1 MFAKRN
7 MQNFAQLNIFS
18 LTLTSGITVQWTM
31 VIKPLPSPISGTGT
45 TAEGFVLHEL
55 VTMLHSE
62 ARWSLQA
69 SLDSNGGIASQRTQ
83 PNGLPRVQLIFS
95 SLRCRLNGTFHE
107 KQRLHTKIPVNNQC
121 PGPYQKYCSS
131 WKTFE
136 LQDIVETFDNLIHE
150 VGFLSTPSNT
160 NHIHQN

>member
-1 MFAKRN
+1 MEG
-7 MQNFAQLNIFS
+7 
-18 LTLTSGITVQWTM
+18 TLFGITVQWTM

-62 ARWSLQA
+62 AR
-69 SLDSNGGIASQRTQ
+69 
-83 PNGLPRVQLIFS
+83 LIFS
-95 SLRCRLNGTFHE
+95 SLRCRLNSTFHE
-107 KQRLHTKIPVNNQC
+107 KQRLHTKISVNNQC